1 MIYRTPSA
9 VFRRQTEA
17 DFFINKDA
25 GGFLREQFDL
35 WLYQYM
41 FQEETIFEQKRL
53 DQLQAIQQTAYQ
65 IIDFIAQFEDELRRA
80 WEKPK
85 FVRNVNYVVTL
96 DKLPTE
102 LLAKIA
108 GHKGA
113 SAQVEEWQG
122 LGSGG

>member
-1 MIYRTPSA
+1 
-9 VFRRQTEA
+9 
-17 DFFINKDA
+17 
-25 GGFLREQFDL
+25 
-35 WLYQYM
+35 M

-53 DQLQAIQQTAYQ
+53 DQLQTIQQTAYQ

-85 FVRNVNYVVTL
+85 FVRNINYVVTL

-102 LLAKIA
+102 LLAKIV

-113 SAQVEEWQG
+113 CAQVKEWQG
-122 LGSGG
+122 LESGG